1 MRVPRSRSSFQG
13 KETKRE
19 TLLKQVKDV
28 DELMNEELRP
38 CFYPSW
44 LLVHFDRFST
54 EVVSFAFFVRSLEGA
69 TECTQIC

>member
-28 DELMNEELRP
+28 DELMNEEL
-38 CFYPSW
+38 
-44 LLVHFDRFST
+44 
-54 EVVSFAFFVRSLEGA
+54 
-69 TECTQIC
+69 